1 MSTVLASPA
10 RVVFNPFAREF
21 VRDPYPFYHAMQR
34 DDPYHR
40 VRDTVVLTRF
50 ADVRQALASP
60 QLSSAAIPDLVHAF
74 QQRVGS
80 TDLHRLYE
88 LGRKAIVFT
97 DRPEHARLRRLV
109 GRCFSRDRLAR
120 WEPMLERAAQARV
133 APFGAA
139 GGDFVGA
146 VAGPYCMDALL
157 ELLGLPA
164 ADAERIDGWSTNLRW
179 LLEPGFLTPQR
190 LLKTYR
196 QLEDCFAYMREA
208 VNARQLEPRD
218 DLISELLRPDGAD
231 GLQTDEAAY
240 SCIMVFVA
248 GKETTKALLGN
259 ALHVLA
265 SHPQEQAW
273 LREDPLRLPG
283 FINESLRFDAPLQ
296 QTKRV
301 CRETCRIG
309 ERAFETGTSLLLC
322 LGAAN
327 RDPAEFADP
336 DRFDPR
342 RPAMPNLALGHGMH
356 HCLGMQLSKLMAQ
369 HLFRAL
375 LARWR
380 SVDLLDADPPRIRS
394 SFILRGFQSLR
405 IGITPA

>member
-1 MSTVLASPA
+1 MSTVLARPPT
-10 RVVFNPFAREF
+10 FNPFARDF
-21 VRDPYPFYHAMQR
+21 VRDPYPVYHAMQR
-34 DDPYHR
+34 EDPYHR

-50 ADVRQALASP
+50 ADVKQALASP

-120 WEPMLERAAQARV
+120 WEPMLARV
-133 APFGAA
+133 AHARVTRFPAS

-146 VAGPYCMDALL
+146 VAGAFCMDALL

-164 ADAERIDGWSTNLRW
+164 ADAERIDGWTTNLRW

-208 VNARQLEPRD
+208 VAARQREPRD
-218 DLISELLRPDGAD
+218 DLISDLLRPDAAD
-231 GLQTDEAAY
+231 GLQADEVAY
-240 SCIMVFVA
+240 ACIMVFVA
-248 GKETTKALLGN
+248 GKETTKALMGN

-265 SHPQEQAW
+265 TQPQEQAW
-273 LREDPLRLPG
+273 LREDPLRVPA
-283 FINESLRFDAPLQ
+283 FIHESLRFDAPLQ

-301 CRETCRIG
+301 CREPCTLG
-309 ERAFETGTSLLLC
+309 EESFEAGTSVLLC

-342 RPAMPNLALGHGMH
+342 RPPGANLALGHGMH
-356 HCLGMQLSKLMAQ
+356 HCLGMQLSRLMAQ
-369 HLFRAL
+369 HLFDVL
-375 LARWR
+375 LANWR
-380 SVDLLDADPPRIRS
+380 TVELLDADPPRIQS

-405 IGITPA
+405 LRVTRA